1 MNLAQTALGLRDY
14 IQSWR
19 RRLHQ
24 YPELSLQ
31 EVQTTQAL
39 AEELDRLGI
48 PVIRFPG
55 HTGLI
60 GVIAGSFPGKT
71 VLLRADI
78 DALPIRENTGL
89 PYAAQNGAM
98 HACATTAMPPCCWE
112 RQDFCWSTGKNCQV
126 RSDCCSKPQR
136 KPPMERNISSPKV
149 AWMGWMPLSAYISG
163 AA

>member
-55 HTGLI
+55 HTG
-60 GVIAGSFPGKT
+60 
-71 VLLRADI
+71 
-78 DALPIRENTGL
+78 
-89 PYAAQNGAM
+89 
-98 HACATTAMPPCCWE
+98 
-112 RQDFCWSTGKNCQV
+112 
-126 RSDCCSKPQR
+126 RS
-136 KPPMERNISSPKV
+136 
-149 AWMGWMPLSAYISG
+149 ASG
-163 AA
+163 

>member
-60 GVIAGSFPGKT
+60 GVIAGSFPGK
-71 VLLRADI
+71 
-78 DALPIRENTGL
+78 PFCSGL
-89 PYAAQNGAM
+89 TLMPFPFGRTP
-98 HACATTAMPPCCWE
+98 ACPMPLKTAPCMPAATTAMPPCCWE